1 MAITHDFV
9 QGPVDGV
16 GKKVD
21 NVLVDTDKE
30 RQVAAIGGPDSG
42 DKDSIASV
50 LAAAPAGTEFGL
62 VTRNIPSGTQPIS
75 VVGTLPVSGTVL
87 VTNIDTVLSS
97 RLKPADTLAGVTAV
111 GSITNPVAVTSAGL
125 TNLDVALST
134 RLKPADTLTGVTTVA
149 TVTTITNP
157 VAVTVAA
164 LPLPANAAKETG
176 GNLDSLVATLG
187 VTTAAAIRTD
197 ESGTVASR
205 LRALSVQLDSLIGV
219 CKTTND
225 LLFMLV
231 HVQGGL
237 GEGTRLV
244 DAALTG
250 VANVN

>member
-134 RLKPADTLTGVTTVA
+134 RLKPADTLAAVTTVGA
-149 TVTTITNP
+149 VTSITNP
-157 VAVTVAA
+157 VAVTGPLTDTALRASAVPVSVAA
-164 LPLPANAAKETG
+164 LPLPAGAAQEA
-176 GNLDSLVATLG
+176 GNLLISANFMSALLEVNKQQVKLLTAILITLG
-187 VTTAAAIRTD
+187 NNGAGYVSPEEATEI
-197 ESGTVASR
+197 VA
-205 LRALSVQLDSLIGV
+205 
-219 CKTTND
+219 
-225 LLFMLV
+225 LV
-231 HVQGGL
+231 
-237 GEGTRLV
+237 
-244 DAALTG
+244 
-250 VANVN
+250 N